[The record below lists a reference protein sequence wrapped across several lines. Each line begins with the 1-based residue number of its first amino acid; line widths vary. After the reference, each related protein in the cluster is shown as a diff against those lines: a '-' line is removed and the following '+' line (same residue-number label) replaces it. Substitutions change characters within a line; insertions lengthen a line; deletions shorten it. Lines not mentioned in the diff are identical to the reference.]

1 MKIGDIVA
9 WKSTSSGVEKEK
21 RGKIVNIVPPHKGPL
36 KYIVEAKEE
45 TGAAFSSSA
54 GPGMSRDHESYVVH
68 VPSKTGKGKGT
79 LYWPKVRN
87 LLIVND

>member
-9 WKSTSSGVEKEK
+9 WRSTSNGVEKEK

-45 TGAAFSSSA
+45 TGASFSSTA
-54 GPGMSRDHESYVVH
+54 GYGMSRDHESYVVH

>member
-1 MKIGDIVA
+1 MKIGDMVA
-9 WKSTSSGVEKEK
+9 WKSTSNGVEKEK

-68 VPSKTGKGKGT
+68 VPAKTDKGKGT